1 MLRKI
6 RIILAALMLI
16 GITLLFVGI
25 GHQWWGWMAK
35 LQFLPSCLALNVGV
49 IVGITLITLV
59 LGRVYCSVIC
69 PMGVFQDLVL
79 WLRRR
84 IGPKKKFAFNPE
96 RKWVRYI
103 VLALFVAA
111 IVAGIQVFIALLA
124 PYSAYGRIVRSIA
137 GIGSGST
144 AWVVTAVAG
153 VTLVAIF
160 LCAWCWGR
168 AYCNTVCPVGTVL
181 SLFSRFAMFRVTIDP
196 DKCRHCH
203 GCEKE
208 CKASCIDSASQTI
221 DYSRCVSCFDCIKDC
236 KFGAINY
243 TCTWGGKKAAAT
255 EAAAP
260 AKEGADAGRR
270 AFVAGSAFLL
280 GAAALNAQNQGGLA
294 VVLPKQDPGRSER
307 LVPFGSGSVAGF
319 YAHCTACQL
328 CISACPN
335 HVLRPSTDLGHL
347 MQPQMGYEDGYCRPE
362 CTACSQV
369 CPAGAI
375 VPVKR
380 EEKFGI
386 KIGTAV
392 VDAGLCIGCGNCT
405 RHCPTGA
412 VTMIEK
418 DGKAIPV
425 VAEAQCIGCGACEYL
440 CPTRPI
446 SAIHVNGIS
455 VHQKH

>member
-1 MLRKI
+1 
-6 RIILAALMLI
+6 MLI
-16 GITLLFVGI
+16 GITLLLVGI
-25 GHQWWGWMAK
+25 GQSWWGWMAK

-69 PMGVFQDLVL
+69 PMGVFQDLVI
-79 WLRRR
+79 WLRRKL
-84 IGPKKKFAFNPE
+84 GGKHKKRFLFTPE
-96 RKWVRYI
+96 RKWVRYA
-103 VLALFVAA
+103 VLALFVVA
-111 IVAGIQVFIALLA
+111 IIAGIQVFIALLA
-124 PYSAYGRIVRSIA
+124 PYSAYGRIVRSFA
-137 GIGSGST
+137 GIGSGNT

-160 LCAWCWGR
+160 LCAWFWGR

-181 SLFSRFAMFRVTIDP
+181 SLFSRFSMFRMSIDP
-196 DKCRHCH
+196 EACKHCH
-203 GCEKE
+203 GCEKT
-208 CKASCIDSASQTI
+208 CKAFCIDSAHQAI
-221 DYSRCVSCFDCIKDC
+221 DYSRCVTCFDCIQDC
-236 KFGAINY
+236 KFGAIHY
-243 TCTWGGKKAAAT
+243 RFAWGKKQP
-255 EAAAP
+255 AAAP
-260 AKEGADAGRR
+260 AEKAEKADTGRR
-270 AFVAGSAFLL
+270 AFVAGSAFLI

-294 VVLPKQDPGRSER
+294 PVLPKQDPGRSER
-307 LVPFGSGSVAGF
+307 LVPFGSGSVESF

-335 HVLRPSTDLGHL
+335 HVLRPSTDLAHL
-347 MQPQMGYEDGYCRPE
+347 MQPQMGYENGYCRPE

-412 VTMIEK
+412 VTLIDK
-418 DGKAIPV
+418 DGKSLPV

-440 CPTRPI
+440 CPTRPV
-446 SAIHVNGIS
+446 SAIRVNGIS